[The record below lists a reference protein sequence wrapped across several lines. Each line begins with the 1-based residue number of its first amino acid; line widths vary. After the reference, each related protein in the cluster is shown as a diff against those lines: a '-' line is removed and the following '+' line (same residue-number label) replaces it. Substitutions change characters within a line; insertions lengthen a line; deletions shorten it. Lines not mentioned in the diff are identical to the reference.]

1 MWNVL
6 DRFAENV
13 RIYSTPVGQLWN
25 TVNFVFRLFV
35 IVAVGSSVYGDEQ
48 GAFKC
53 DTGQPGCQNVCFNRF
68 SPISHMRF
76 WAFQILFVSTPPIF
90 FYLYAGMQ
98 TGRVKKLEAEK
109 AKLKKDTQALQEE
122 TEKLM
127 EANGEDDDGT
137 KSHAILSMYG
147 EKNQT
152 LKETE
157 KRVDKLSKK
166 VGRYKEKQVN
176 QMAKGGELTQVIFT
190 TKVKI
195 VYILHC
201 ILKFGIELV
210 FLYLGYILQQQQS
223 LKTGWNAW
231 EVPEK
236 YTCTHAKIYGAAGSA
251 CAQQEKVTCWV
262 SRPFEKQYFLFYMLT
277 MTGISMA
284 LTIIEAL
291 YMAFHVTKKGVQR
304 RAAKDNH
311 KQAMNNTMFNGYD
324 ASNFHENMMTM
335 RSNKGIKSGLT
346 AANSFRYNNR
356 MPGYGNN
363 TGRNSLA
370 PSYHAYMA
378 DPRFQYAGAP
388 ILDEF
393 LPDGA
398 NMMAKGFGK
407 KGMVNPMMAANSV
420 QSPGYPHALGQAN
433 FNQQNM
439 QNPLHDHKP
448 NTESIEE
455 ELEGID
461 KSDKG
466 SSNKENQK
474 Q

>member
-1 MWNVL
+1 M
-6 DRFAENV
+6 
-13 RIYSTPVGQLWN
+13 G
-25 TVNFVFRLFV
+25 
-35 IVAVGSSVYGDEQ
+35 
-48 GAFKC
+48 
-53 DTGQPGCQNVCFNRF
+53 
-68 SPISHMRF
+68 
-76 WAFQILFVSTPPIF
+76 
-90 FYLYAGMQ
+90 
-98 TGRVKKLEAEK
+98 
-109 AKLKKDTQALQEE
+109 TQALQEE

-166 VGRYKEKQVN
+166 FGRYKEKQVN

-346 AANSFRYNNR
+346 AANSFRYWN
-356 MPGYGNN
+356 GAA
-363 TGRNSLA
+363 RN
-370 PSYHAYMA
+370 
-378 DPRFQYAGAP
+378 
-388 ILDEF
+388 
-393 LPDGA
+393 
-398 NMMAKGFGK
+398 
-407 KGMVNPMMAANSV
+407 V
-420 QSPGYPHALGQAN
+420 
-433 FNQQNM
+433 
-439 QNPLHDHKP
+439 
-448 NTESIEE
+448 
-455 ELEGID
+455 
-461 KSDKG
+461 
-466 SSNKENQK
+466 
-474 Q
+474 